1 MKYRFIPACVML
13 TAGLVCCIMS
23 IVQRWD
29 VTYSLIAL
37 LIVLILFYILGQ
49 IAAQVIGKVI
59 ADHEAMVRQR
69 KSGFVGKKNLLRK
82 KQKKRRQ
89 NRKTTK
95 IMKQKHCDG
104 VSLSE

>member
-37 LIVLILFYILGQ
+37 LGQ

-59 ADHEAMVRQR
+59 ADHEAMVKAEEER
-69 KSGFVGKKNLLRK
+69 LRREEELAAEEAEK
-82 KQKKRRQ
+82 EKAEQE
-89 NRKTTK
+89 NNEDNEAET
-95 IMKQKHCDG
+95 
-104 VSLSE
+104 L

>member
-37 LIVLILFYILGQ
+37 LIVLILFLGQ

-59 ADHEAMVRQR
+59 ADHEAMVKAEEER
-69 KSGFVGKKNLLRK
+69 LRREEELAAEEAEK
-82 KQKKRRQ
+82 EKAEQE
-89 NRKTTK
+89 NNEDNEAET
-95 IMKQKHCDG
+95 
-104 VSLSE
+104 L

>member
-1 MKYRFIPACVML
+1 MLYRKAY
-13 TAGLVCCIMS
+13 
-23 IVQRWD
+23 D
-29 VTYSLIAL
+29 KL
-37 LIVLILFYILGQ
+37 L
-49 IAAQVIGKVI
+49 
-59 ADHEAMVRQR
+59 EW
-69 KSGFVGKKNLLRK
+69 K

>member
-59 ADHEAMVRQR
+59 ADHEAMVRKREGRTGKQR
-69 KSGFVGKKNLLRK
+69 R
-82 KQKKRRQ
+82 
-89 NRKTTK
+89 
-95 IMKQKHCDG
+95 
-104 VSLSE
+104 

>member
-37 LIVLILFYILGQ
+37 LIVLILFYSLGQ

-59 ADHEAMVRQR
+59 ADHEAMVKAEEER
-69 KSGFVGKKNLLRK
+69 LRREEELAAEEAEK
-82 KQKKRRQ
+82 EKAEQE
-89 NRKTTK
+89 NNEDNEAET
-95 IMKQKHCDG
+95 
-104 VSLSE
+104 L

>member
-59 ADHEAMVRQR
+59 ADHEAMVKAEEER
-69 KSGFVGKKNLLRK
+69 LRREEELAAEEAEK
-82 KQKKRRQ
+82 EKA
-89 NRKTTK
+89 TTK
-95 IMKQKHCDG
+95 IIKQKHCDG
-104 VSLSE
+104 VSQSE

>member
-69 KSGFVGKKNLLRK
+69 KSGFAGKKNLRRK
-82 KQKKRRQ
+82 KQKKRTQ
-89 NRKTTK
+89 NRKTMK
-95 IMKQKHCDG
+95 IMKRKHCEG
-104 VSLSE
+104 FSLSE

>member
-59 ADHEAMVRQR
+59 ADHEAMVKAEEER
-69 KSGFVGKKNLLRK
+69 LRREEELAAEEAE
-82 KQKKRRQ
+82 KRRQ